1 MEFVRIALHAG
12 GTLLTCVGGALIIV
26 DAFLPRQLRLRL
38 LLRLQRF
45 HAWCTRQRSGQYV
58 ALLWTWRT
66 QLLVYLATVVI
77 AGLRV
82 WPQFA
87 DLSLSGQAIA
97 LFAVLAATT
106 AVRSFQFYRQSAIR
120 EIAYEFDL
128 SLGEYGLLLLKHFGV
143 AVIIL
148 LTYAAVVGVTTAPV
162 VPAIVPIVGIL
173 FLSGRFERLRV
184 PLLAFGVGMLTCSLA
199 GVNPTIA
206 VLGLLLPAA
215 VELSTIVNSVLISL
229 AWLVIVG
236 LMSLLLSLALRIV
249 ARTLEERAGVVAYVG
264 GLVGAI
270 GALALV
276 VAEHVR

>member
-1 MEFVRIALHAG
+1 
-12 GTLLTCVGGALIIV
+12 
-26 DAFLPRQLRLRL
+26 
-38 LLRLQRF
+38 
-45 HAWCTRQRSGQYV
+45 
-58 ALLWTWRT
+58 
-66 QLLVYLATVVI
+66 
-77 AGLRV
+77 
-82 WPQFA
+82 
-87 DLSLSGQAIA
+87 
-97 LFAVLAATT
+97 
-106 AVRSFQFYRQSAIR
+106 
-120 EIAYEFDL
+120 
-128 SLGEYGLLLLKHFGV
+128 
-143 AVIIL
+143 
-148 LTYAAVVGVTTAPV
+148 
-162 VPAIVPIVGIL
+162 
-173 FLSGRFERLRV
+173 
-184 PLLAFGVGMLTCSLA
+184 MLTCSLA